1 MRRLSRWALSGIMSK
16 TDDNH
21 EARLLTEFQEE
32 SQDTC
37 NEIDVMIGNLR
48 SKSIDAD
55 EALSAMRRHFHNLR
69 LGARAVGLPA
79 VDVIA
84 HQLVDYCS
92 QITVLDDR
100 RLDDLQAF
108 TDKLRGAL
116 DGEVSITEI
125 REVVRKLPTHSN
137 FDVNDIQLLDIVV
150 LLVSPQR
157 ATALLVERELKACG
171 YRVMHASKSF
181 EAIEL
186 SVRIK
191 PDLIISAAVLDELTG
206 IDLAC
211 ALNAMPT
218 TQGMPFALL
227 TSFGWGDSSLDG
239 LPPRA
244 AIIRKGSHF
253 GDDLAEAL
261 SRFQIT

>member
-1 MRRLSRWALSGIMSK
+1 MTEVDLNEERLV
-16 TDDNH
+16 
-21 EARLLTEFQEE
+21 TEFQEE
-32 SQDTC
+32 SHDTC

-48 SKSIDAD
+48 SRSIDAN
-55 EALSAMRRHFHNLR
+55 EALLAMRRNFHNLR
-69 LGARAVGLPA
+69 LGARAAGLPA

-92 QITVLDDR
+92 HIEKLDDR
-100 RLDDLQAF
+100 QLDDLQAF

-116 DGEVSITEI
+116 DGEVTVNEI
-125 REVVRKLPTHSN
+125 RQVVRQLPTHST

-157 ATALLVERELKACG
+157 ATAMFVERELRACG
-171 YRVMHASKSF
+171 YRVMNASKSF

-186 SVRIK
+186 AVRIK
-191 PDLIISAAVLDELTG
+191 PDLIIATAVLDELSG

-211 ALNAMPT
+211 AINAMPV
-218 TQGMPFALL
+218 TQSVPFALL

-244 AIIRKGSHF
+244 ALIRKGTQF
-253 GDDLAEAL
+253 GDDLADAL
-261 SRFQIT
+261 ARFQIT